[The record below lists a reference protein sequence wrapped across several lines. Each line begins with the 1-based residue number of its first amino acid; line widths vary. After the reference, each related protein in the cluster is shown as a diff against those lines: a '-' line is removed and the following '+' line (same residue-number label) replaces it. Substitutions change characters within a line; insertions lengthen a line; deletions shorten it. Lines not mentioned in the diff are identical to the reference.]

1 MTLSGGQYN
10 SIDLYYPELNLIYIL
25 FNESAYKN
33 ETTGI
38 NSLIITFLSYS
49 LKLRQAGQLCK
60 FTFLMNSSWGW
71 EPVVNIFNFILK

>member
-10 SIDLYYPELNLIYIL
+10 SIDLYYSELNLMHIL

-33 ETTGI
+33 ETI

-60 FTFLMNSSWGW
+60 FTLLMNSS
-71 EPVVNIFNFILK
+71 